1 MRIDNRIIESIN
13 KHGTDIE
20 NNDFVSVIL
29 EVYLQCG
36 PKGVGE
42 LKNVFESA
50 GVEKELFNSAIEK
63 IITALLR
70 TALS

>member
-13 KHGTDIE
+13 KHGTYIE

-42 LKNVFESA
+42 LKDLFEKA
-50 GVEKELFNSAIEK
+50 GVEKEFFNGAIEK

>member
-13 KHGTDIE
+13 KHGTYIE
-20 NNDFVSVIL
+20 NNDLVSVIL

-42 LKNVFESA
+42 LKDLFEKA
-50 GVEKELFNSAIEK
+50 GVEKEFFNGAIEK